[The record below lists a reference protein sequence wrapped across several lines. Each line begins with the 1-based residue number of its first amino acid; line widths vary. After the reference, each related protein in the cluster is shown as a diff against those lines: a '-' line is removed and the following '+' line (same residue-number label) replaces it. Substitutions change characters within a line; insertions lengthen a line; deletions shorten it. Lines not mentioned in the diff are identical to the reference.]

1 MYAIPHSFRKIFPDT
16 DEGSFSKRS
25 LTSLTKI
32 ALSASGPHTDIPI
45 WDNFQDHNSGI
56 APVVYLRLT
65 WGYTTRS
72 N

>member
-1 MYAIPHSFRKIFPDT
+1 MPEPEQKLMDKFDLIFSLRPTHSFRKIFPDT

-45 WDNFQDHNSGI
+45 
-56 APVVYLRLT
+56 
-65 WGYTTRS
+65 
-72 N
+72 